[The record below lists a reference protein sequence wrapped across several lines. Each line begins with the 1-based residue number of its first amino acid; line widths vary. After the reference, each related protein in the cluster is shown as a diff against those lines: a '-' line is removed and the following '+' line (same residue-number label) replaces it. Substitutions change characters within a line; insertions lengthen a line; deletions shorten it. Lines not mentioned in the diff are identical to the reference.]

1 MTRVATGDPAA
12 PSGAAPGLQAL
23 EAISEAV
30 SSGAGLPEVVRTAAR
45 ALGASMIL
53 LDHTSAVLA
62 VAARSTADERSL
74 MADGQGVET
83 QELRVGGEVVG
94 RLRMRLR
101 SDAPPSGFLPMVLTL
116 LASEVERLRA
126 PERQS
131 EQAQAGFLR
140 ALLDRT
146 VTDRGDILA
155 RASELGLDLGDG
167 GAVVV
172 VRAHHYAATEIDW
185 RGRVLAVAERAS
197 RATASGA
204 LVAVLDH
211 PAVSTGAGTG
221 MVVLLI
227 PADGQ
232 EAIRRTAAVV
242 ARELQAALGG
252 FTFAVGHSRP
262 AADPVDLYRAGQEAL
277 LAANVAEAVP
287 AGGDEDLGAV
297 LAFEDTGAYRLLLPA
312 MSEDPAELQRFYDET
327 IAPLVAYD
335 EQYET
340 DLVATLETFLDC
352 DGNVANTAG
361 RLFTHRHTIRY
372 RLERVRELTGHDVGS
387 TDGRERLGLGLK
399 AMRVLGIAPPGGP
412 ARERGASGGRV
423 PREPKDR

>member
-1 MTRVATGDPAA
+1 MSTVTPADPAA
-12 PSGAAPGLQAL
+12 SVAPDFGAL
-23 EAISEAV
+23 EAITAAV
-30 SSGAGLPEVVRTAAR
+30 AAGSGLPEVVRAAAR
-45 ALGASMIL
+45 ALDASIVL

-62 VAARSTADERSL
+62 VAARSSADERSL

-94 RLRMRLR
+94 RLRMRSR
-101 SDAPPSGFLPMVLTL
+101 RDTAPSMLTMVLTL
-116 LASEVERLRA
+116 IASEVERLRA

-131 EQAQAGFLR
+131 EQAQTGFLT
-140 ALLDRT
+140 AILART
-146 VTDRGDILA
+146 VTDRGDIIA
-155 RASELGLDLGDG
+155 RAQELGLDLGEG

-172 VRAHHYAATEIDW
+172 VRAHHFAATEIDW
-185 RGRVLAVAERAS
+185 RGRVLAVAERAT
-197 RATASGA
+197 RATAPGA

-211 PAVSTGAGTG
+211 PAAQSSGAS
-221 MVVLLI
+221 MIVLLV
-227 PADGQ
+227 PADGS
-232 EAIRRTAAVV
+232 EAVRRTAAVV
-242 ARELQAALGG
+242 SRELQAALGG

-262 AADPVDLYRAGQEAL
+262 ALDAADLYRAGQEAL
-277 LAANVAEAVP
+277 LAANVAQAAP
-287 AGGDEDLGAV
+287 GGDPDEPAAV

-312 MSEDPAELQRFYDET
+312 MSEDPGELARFYDET

-399 AMRVLGIAPPGGP
+399 AMRVLGISPPGGP
-412 ARERGASGGRV
+412 ARERGAGGGRV
-423 PREPKDR
+423 PREPKDRR

>member
-1 MTRVATGDPAA
+1 
-12 PSGAAPGLQAL
+12 
-23 EAISEAV
+23 
-30 SSGAGLPEVVRTAAR
+30 
-45 ALGASMIL
+45 
-53 LDHTSAVLA
+53 